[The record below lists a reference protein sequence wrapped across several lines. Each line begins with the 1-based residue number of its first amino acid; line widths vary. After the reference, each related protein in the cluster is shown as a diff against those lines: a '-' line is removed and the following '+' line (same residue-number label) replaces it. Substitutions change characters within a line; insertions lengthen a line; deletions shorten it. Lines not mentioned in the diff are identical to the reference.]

1 MRHRTFAT
9 LVLLQLVFGR
19 SSAQVSRRAQSLL
32 GQMTLEEK
40 IGQLNL
46 AAGVGLGG
54 FVTAASDTDIIH
66 GRVGAILWLA
76 DPKEMNRM
84 QHLAVE
90 KSRLH
95 IPLLFGLDVIHGYRT
110 LFPAPLG
117 MASSWDPAVEEQ
129 AQAFAAGEARSAGI
143 RWTFTPMLDIAH
155 DARWG
160 RIQEGAGEDP
170 YLGAAMA
177 RAQVRGF
184 QGASLGPN
192 SVVACAKHFA
202 GYGAA
207 EGGRDYDGSYVPEE
221 LMQNVYLVPFHAAVE
236 EGVGSIMSAYMDLN
250 DVPASGNRWLLTEVL
265 RREWGF
271 RGFVASDAFAVA
283 SLQVHGFASDPTD
296 ATAKAIT
303 AGAGMDMASQTF
315 RNHLAQLVRSG
326 TISPAQIDAAV
337 LPILEVKLRIGL
349 FEHPYAN
356 DAAGATD
363 VSAEGRSLARRLGA
377 RSMVLLKNDNHAL
390 PLSNTVRNVA
400 VIGSLADSPGDITG
414 GPTPAGVFGQG
425 HDARAVTV
433 LAALKNRL
441 GPDAHVAYVPGPPM
455 SKVFPSMFDAFLGH
469 RPVPPP
475 SSSEVADWLA
485 QAKAAA
491 AQADLV
497 IAVIGE
503 PAFMSGEGASR
514 GTLDLPGIQEQMV
527 EAAAVS
533 GKPLVIVLENG
544 RPLDIN
550 WVAEHAS
557 AILEAWFP
565 GVEGGNAIIDVLFGD
580 VNPGGKLPVSWPRSA
595 GQEPLYYNHN
605 LTQSPESDPRFT
617 SRYWDIS
624 SKPLYP
630 FGYGLSY
637 TIFQFTNLRLSKTRM
652 KVGDSVEVV
661 VDVTNTGSVAGD
673 VVAQLYI
680 HQRAGSA
687 SRPVRQLE
695 GFRRVTLQPGETSTL
710 RFSLRRDELK
720 FWSPRT
726 KRWVV
731 EPSIFDVWA
740 GEDSRADLH
749 AELTIE
755 P

>member
-54 FVTAASDTDIIH
+54 FGTAASDTDIIH

-76 DPKEMNRM
+76 DPKEMNRL

-90 KSRLH
+90 QSRMH
-95 IPLLFGLDVIHGYRT
+95 
-110 LFPAPLG
+110 
-117 MASSWDPAVEEQ
+117 
-129 AQAFAAGEARSAGI
+129 
-143 RWTFTPMLDIAH
+143 
-155 DARWG
+155 
-160 RIQEGAGEDP
+160 
-170 YLGAAMA
+170 
-177 RAQVRGF
+177 
-184 QGASLGPN
+184 
-192 SVVACAKHFA
+192 
-202 GYGAA
+202 
-207 EGGRDYDGSYVPEE
+207 
-221 LMQNVYLVPFHAAVE
+221 
-236 EGVGSIMSAYMDLN
+236 
-250 DVPASGNRWLLTEVL
+250 
-265 RREWGF
+265 
-271 RGFVASDAFAVA
+271 
-283 SLQVHGFASDPTD
+283 
-296 ATAKAIT
+296 
-303 AGAGMDMASQTF
+303 
-315 RNHLAQLVRSG
+315 
-326 TISPAQIDAAV
+326 
-337 LPILEVKLRIGL
+337 
-349 FEHPYAN
+349 
-356 DAAGATD
+356 
-363 VSAEGRSLARRLGA
+363 
-377 RSMVLLKNDNHAL
+377 
-390 PLSNTVRNVA
+390 
-400 VIGSLADSPGDITG
+400 
-414 GPTPAGVFGQG
+414 
-425 HDARAVTV
+425 
-433 LAALKNRL
+433 
-441 GPDAHVAYVPGPPM
+441 
-455 SKVFPSMFDAFLGH
+455 
-469 RPVPPP
+469 
-475 SSSEVADWLA
+475 
-485 QAKAAA
+485 
-491 AQADLV
+491 
-497 IAVIGE
+497 
-503 PAFMSGEGASR
+503 
-514 GTLDLPGIQEQMV
+514 
-527 EAAAVS
+527 
-533 GKPLVIVLENG
+533 
-544 RPLDIN
+544 
-550 WVAEHAS
+550 
-557 AILEAWFP
+557 
-565 GVEGGNAIIDVLFGD
+565 
-580 VNPGGKLPVSWPRSA
+580 
-595 GQEPLYYNHN
+595 